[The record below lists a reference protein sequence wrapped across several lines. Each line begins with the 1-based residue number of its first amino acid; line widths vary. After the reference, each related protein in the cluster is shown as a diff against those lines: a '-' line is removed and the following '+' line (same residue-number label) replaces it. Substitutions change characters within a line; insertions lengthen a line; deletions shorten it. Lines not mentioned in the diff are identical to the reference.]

1 MSQPQEPLRDLTYA
15 SLMTPQ
21 PAPGPASAAGMR
33 LVSPAGRLGAFLLE
47 ILLAVVTLG
56 IGYVIWSLI
65 VWSDG
70 QTPGKQLL
78 GLVVADAQTGA
89 PVDFGRMLMRE
100 FVLYGLLFGLLSA
113 VTFGVFFAVDALL
126 VFGTDRR
133 TLHDKLAGTVVRYA

>member
-21 PAPGPASAAGMR
+21 PAPVPASVAGMR

-56 IGYVIWSLI
+56 IGYLIWSLI

-78 GLVVADAQTGA
+78 GHVVADAQTGTPA
-89 PVDFGRMLMRE
+89 GWSRMVMRE
-100 FVLYGLLFGLLSA
+100 FVIYGLLFGLINT
-113 VTFGVFFAVDALL
+113 VTFGVFFVVDSLM
-126 VFGTDRR
+126 VFGADHR